1 MISGNPYFS
10 QHGARSGCFEILG
23 FDILIDRKLKPWI
36 LEVNHSPSFHTDS
49 PLDKEIKE
57 GLLYDTL
64 NMLHVKAS
72 DRTQALSDDKRKT
85 QQVRLLLKMLLLKIA
100 QKPALI
106 TAKS

>member
-1 MISGNPYFS
+1 M
-10 QHGARSGCFEILG
+10 
-23 FDILIDRKLKPWI
+23 
-36 LEVNHSPSFHTDS
+36 NHSPSFHTDS

-85 QQVRLLLKMLLLKIA
+85 QQVFNQAFSKFEFDFSDWQNDHRR
-100 QKPALI
+100 
-106 TAKS
+106 